1 MLIKQGER
9 LINARNWSE
18 LVKPDQI
25 LREEE
30 TASGTHGKFICEPL
44 ERGYGTTIGNA
55 MRRVLLASLQGAAF
69 VSVKITG
76 VQHEF
81 TTIHGVLEDVTDVI
95 LNLKQVRLRLD
106 TDEPQRLILR
116 VDRKGPVTAAQ
127 IQTNQHVEV
136 LNPELHIATLTEDV
150 VLEMEL
156 EARMGKGYVP
166 ADMHEG
172 LSEEIGLIKL
182 DSSFSPVRKVAY
194 TVEQARVGQMT
205 NYDRLLLEVWTDGSL
220 TPEDAIA
227 YSAKIIKD
235 QISVFINFD
244 ERVSGDMR
252 LGSSDGG
259 EVNEHLFKSI
269 DDLELSVRATNCLRS
284 ANIALGGEPWCAMN
298 VACFP
303 QALAEDDP
311 EQALTNILRGGQDAL
326 LEAGAVLAG
335 GHTVQDDELKYGLAV
350 TGIIDPAHI
359 AVNDGLRPGQCL
371 LLTKALGTGI
381 LATAV
386 KARWEGA
393 AESEA
398 ELIIRAFHLPAATDI
413 TGFGL
418 GGHALEMALASNACV
433 ALDTAALPLLPRV
446 LEYARDG
453 LIPAGS
459 HLNRKHWAC
468 STLVEPGVDEA
479 LESVTFD
486 AQTSGGLLLAV
497 PPDLLG
503 PVRDMLE
510 SGGDLA
516 REVGEVLPPRTD
528 GKALLLR

>member
-30 TASGTHGKFICEPL
+30 TASNTHGKFVCEPL

-69 VSVKITG
+69 VSAKIIG

-81 TTIHGVLEDVTDVI
+81 TTIHGVLEDITDVV
-95 LNLKQVRLRLD
+95 LNLKQVRLRMD
-106 TDEPQRLILR
+106 TDEPQRLTLR
-116 VDRKGPVTAAQ
+116 VDRKGPVTAGL
-127 IQTNQHVEV
+127 IGTNQHVDV
-136 LNPELHIATLTEDV
+136 LNPDLHIATLTEDV

-172 LSEEIGLIKL
+172 LADEIGLIKL

-205 NYDRLLLEVWTDGSL
+205 NYDRLLLEVWTDGSI

-252 LGSSDGG
+252 NGG
-259 EVNEHLFKSI
+259 ADSGEINEHLFKNI

-284 ANIALGGEPWCAMN
+284 ANIALVGE
-298 VACFP
+298 
-303 QALAEDDP
+303 L
-311 EQALTNILRGGQDAL
+311 
-326 LEAGAVLAG
+326 
-335 GHTVQDDELKYGLAV
+335 VQ
-350 TGIIDPAHI
+350 
-359 AVNDGLRPGQCL
+359 RS
-371 LLTKALGTGI
+371 
-381 LATAV
+381 
-386 KARWEGA
+386 
-393 AESEA
+393 ESEMLKTKNFGRKSLD
-398 ELIIRAFHLPAATDI
+398 EIKSVLLDMGLDFGIKVD
-413 TGFGL
+413 GFDKKYQ
-418 GGHALEMALASNACV
+418 EWK
-433 ALDTAALPLLPRV
+433 
-446 LEYARDG
+446 
-453 LIPAGS
+453 
-459 HLNRKHWAC
+459 RKQQN
-468 STLVEPGVDEA
+468 EA
-479 LESVTFD
+479 
-486 AQTSGGLLLAV
+486 
-497 PPDLLG
+497 
-503 PVRDMLE
+503 
-510 SGGDLA
+510 
-516 REVGEVLPPRTD
+516 
-528 GKALLLR
+528 